1 MTAVGSPESIV
12 VKCHYAVCLET
23 VAAACVCVCVC
34 VCVCFVIATSLVY
47 QYTKL
52 CSCG

>member
-1 MTAVGSPESIV
+1 MTAVSSPESIV
-12 VKCHYAVCLET
+12 VKYHYAAHNCYNMFRDSS
-23 VAAACVCVCVC
+23 CSVC